1 MKGTVKTITMNNG
14 TRTFKVWADFIQR
27 CTYAEDENGEVK
39 CIHSSG
45 YLNNELTIRK
55 AIANTFGLESFR
67 K

>member
-1 MKGTVKTITMNNG
+1 MKGTVKKITMNKG

-27 CTYAEDENGEVK
+27 GMFAEDENGTVK
-39 CIHSSG
+39 MIHSSG